1 MLHDVAAESHAGVMP
16 GAGGRSRSAG
26 MRIADV
32 LDRFVAGF
40 NDNSLDEV
48 MTFFAE
54 DAVYRPGDGS
64 EHRGKAAIRAAF
76 LPQFSGAYGRM
87 RFVVDDR
94 VVDEGA
100 RKAAI
105 RWVCRHDITQARPL
119 ARRWLF
125 RLLYGRRCG
134 WYGTDIFHFDDAGR
148 IIGKYTYANYNR
160 PQLRRDLGGP

>member
-1 MLHDVAAESHAGVMP
+1 MSIAG
-16 GAGGRSRSAG
+16 
-26 MRIADV
+26 V

-40 NDNSLDEV
+40 NDDDLDRV
-48 MTFFAE
+48 MAFFTE

-105 RWVCRHDITQARPL
+105 RWVCQHDLATARPPL
-119 ARRWLF
+119 RRWLF
-125 RLLYGRRCG
+125 TLLYGRRCG
-134 WYGTDIFHFDDAGR
+134 WYGTDIFHFDEAGL
-148 IIGKYTYANYNR
+148 ITGKFTYANYSR
-160 PQLRRDLGGP
+160 PQIRRALGEPAPR